1 MKSLEDRYFEIKNDQ
16 VQLARFF
23 KITWIV
29 AYSML
34 ILGFILIIWVLVD
47 ARFA

>member
-1 MKSLEDRYFEIKNDQ
+1 MRSLEDRYHDLMNDP
-16 VQLARFF
+16 VKLAWFF

-34 ILGFILIIWVLVD
+34 ILGFILIIWILID
-47 ARFA
+47 QRFA

>member
-1 MKSLEDRYFEIKNDQ
+1 MKSLEERYFEIKNDP
-16 VQLARFF
+16 VKLARFF

-34 ILGFILIIWVLVD
+34 ILGFILIIWTL
-47 ARFA
+47 AEEYL

>member
-1 MKSLEDRYFEIKNDQ
+1 MKSLEERYFEIKEDP
-16 VQLARFF
+16 VKLARFF
-23 KITWIV
+23 KIVWIA

>member
-1 MKSLEDRYFEIKNDQ
+1 MKSLEERYFEIKNDP
-16 VQLARFF
+16 VKLGRFF

-34 ILGFILIIWVLVD
+34 ILGFILIIWTLVD
-47 ARFA
+47 AKFA

>member
-1 MKSLEDRYFEIKNDQ
+1 MKSLEERYFEIKNDP
-16 VQLARFF
+16 VKLARFF

-34 ILGFILIIWVLVD
+34 ILGFFLIIWVLFD
-47 ARFA
+47 SQIS

>member
-1 MKSLEDRYFEIKNDQ
+1 MRSLEERYLDVKNDP
-16 VQLARFF
+16 VKLAKFF

-34 ILGFILIIWVLVD
+34 ILGAFLIIWILLGQNIE
-47 ARFA
+47 